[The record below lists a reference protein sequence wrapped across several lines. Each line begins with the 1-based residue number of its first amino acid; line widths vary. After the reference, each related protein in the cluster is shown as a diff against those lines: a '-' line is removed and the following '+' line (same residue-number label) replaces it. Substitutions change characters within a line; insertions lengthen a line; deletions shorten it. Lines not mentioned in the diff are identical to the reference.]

1 MFNVTNKVLNEFK
14 KKSNQ
19 ITVATGLFMS
29 KFKGKLQ
36 RKEDYFIIED
46 FSAK

>member
-1 MFNVTNKVLNEFK
+1 MFNVTNKVQNEFK

-19 ITVATGLFMS
+19 IKVATGLFMS
-29 KFKGKLQ
+29 KLKGILQ